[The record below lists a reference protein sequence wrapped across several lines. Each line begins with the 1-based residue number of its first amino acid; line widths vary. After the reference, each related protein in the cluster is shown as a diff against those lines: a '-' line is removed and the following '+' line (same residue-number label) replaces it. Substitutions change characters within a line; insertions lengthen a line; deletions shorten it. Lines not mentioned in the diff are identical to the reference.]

1 MKIRTG
7 FVSNSSASSF
17 CIYGWTSKEL
27 EGTIFNEEN
36 QDYWPEYKKLV
47 KAVNEIDTEL
57 EIIAS
62 NTQNNYNV
70 IGIGECGME
79 VDHGYDGYWED
90 FKFPEPSMTQ
100 GKKLDEIAKKLNLPQ
115 PKMYSETWFDG

>member
-36 QDYWPEYKKLV
+36 QDYWPEYKKLA
-47 KAVNEIDTEL
+47 KAVNE
-57 EIIAS
+57 S
-62 NTQNNYNV
+62 
-70 IGIGECGME
+70 
-79 VDHGYDGYWED
+79 
-90 FKFPEPSMTQ
+90 K
-100 GKKLDEIAKKLNLPQ
+100 
-115 PKMYSETWFDG
+115 